1 MKIILIFV
9 FLLNLN
15 LFGDLTLSKLLDSEI
30 KLEKKLLETDLSNL
44 SFLYKNWKAKVN
56 NVSELQGTM
65 MNAIQGEG
73 TNPQAFED
81 LLQQISVE
89 LALAQ
94 SYGSQIQMLNERIWA
109 RQKRIEIMEMEK
121 SESKIREE
129 EADPLSGEWQVQ
141 IMPQDLK
148 GKFTLKLS
156 GTLISGT
163 YELSGGWKGSLKG
176 TLVGNR
182 IRLERIDAEQGYVAI
197 YYGKVDLENF
207 TLSGT
212 WESTLFTTGG
222 PMTGNWTGRK
232 VREQ

>member
-1 MKIILIFV
+1 MKIFIVFYLIFS
-9 FLLNLN
+9 FQ

-30 KLEKKLLETDLSNL
+30 KLEKRLLETDLSNL
-44 SFLYKNWKAKVN
+44 NYLYNNWRSKVAA
-56 NVSELQGTM
+56 VSELQTSLV
-65 MNAIQGEG
+65 NALQMEG
-73 TNPQAFED
+73 ANPVAIEG

-94 SYGSQIQMLNERIWA
+94 SYGSQIQLLNERIWA
-109 RQKRIEIMEMEK
+109 RQKRIEIMENEK
-121 SESKIREE
+121 NESKAKEE
-129 EADPLSGEWQVQ
+129 EQDPLSGEWQVQ

-148 GKFTLKLS
+148 GKFILKLS

-207 TLSGT
+207 TISGT

-222 PMTGNWTGRK
+222 PISGNWSGRK
-232 VREQ
+232 IREQ

>member
-1 MKIILIFV
+1 MKVIFI
-9 FLLNLN
+9 FIFSFNFN
-15 LFGDLTLSKLLDSEI
+15 LFADLTLSKLLDSEI
-30 KLEKKLLETDLSNL
+30 KLEKRLLETDLSSLNY
-44 SFLYKNWKAKVN
+44 LYKNWKAKVATVN
-56 NVSELQGTM
+56 ELQNSLV
-65 MNAIQGEG
+65 NALQGEG
-73 TNPQAFED
+73 TSSQAVED

-109 RQKRIEIMEMEK
+109 RQKRIEIMEAEK
-121 SESKIREE
+121 QESKAKEE

-141 IMPQDLK
+141 IMPQDIK
-148 GKFTLKLS
+148 GKFILKLS

-182 IRLERIDAEQGYVAI
+182 IRLERIDAEQGFVAI

-207 TLSGT
+207 TISGT

-222 PMTGNWTGRK
+222 PITGNWTGRK

>member
-1 MKIILIFV
+1 MKIFLIFS
-9 FLLNLN
+9 LLFSFNL
-15 LFGDLTLSKLLDSEI
+15 LGDLTLSKLLDSEI
-30 KLEKKLLETDLSNL
+30 KLEKRLLETDLSSLNY
-44 SFLYKNWKAKVN
+44 LYNSWRSKVAAI
-56 NVSELQGTM
+56 SELQTSLVKAMQSDTANPG
-65 MNAIQGEG
+65 AI
-73 TNPQAFED
+73 ED

-94 SYGSQIQMLNERIWA
+94 SYGSQIQLLNERIWA
-109 RQKRIEIMEMEK
+109 RQKRIEIMEAEK
-121 SESKIREE
+121 SESKAREE
-129 EADPLSGEWQVQ
+129 VEDPLSGEWQVQ

-148 GKFTLKLS
+148 GKFVLKLS
-156 GTLISGT
+156 GTLVSGT

-207 TLSGT
+207 VISGT

-222 PMTGNWTGRK
+222 PITGNWSGRK
-232 VREQ
+232 VHEQ

>member
-1 MKIILIFV
+1 MKFIIVFLIFYSS
-9 FLLNLN
+9 N
-15 LFGDLTLSKLLDSEI
+15 LFSDLTFSKLLDSEI
-30 KLEKKLLETDLSNL
+30 KLEKRLLETDLSSL
-44 SFLYKNWKAKVN
+44 SYLYKSWKAKVT
-56 NVSELQGTM
+56 NVSELQNSLI
-65 MNAIQGEG
+65 NAMQGEG
-73 TNPQAFED
+73 TNPQFFED

-94 SYGSQIQMLNERIWA
+94 SYGAQIQMINERIWA

-121 SESKIREE
+121 SESKAKEE
-129 EADPLSGEWQVQ
+129 EADPLSGEWQIQ

-148 GKFTLKLS
+148 GKFILKLS

-207 TLSGT
+207 TISGT

-222 PMTGNWTGRK
+222 PMSGNWTGRK